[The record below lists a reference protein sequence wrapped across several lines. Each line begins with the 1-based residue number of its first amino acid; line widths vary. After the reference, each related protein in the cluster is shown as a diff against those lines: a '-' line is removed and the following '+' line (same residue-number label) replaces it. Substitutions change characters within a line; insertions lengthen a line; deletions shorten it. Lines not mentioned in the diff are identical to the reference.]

1 MNLKTLDLK
10 KAYSSD
16 VDDILHD
23 FYITSLQTSIEYKR
37 LAGFFSSTSLA
48 IAARGILGLI
58 KNGGTMKLI
67 VSPILEKKDLN
78 TIINSYE
85 EPEKYIEKK
94 MLEELDKLEDEFVRD
109 HVFALGWMIANR
121 KLKIKVAI
129 AYDDECN
136 PLNYEKIQ
144 SIGLFHQKVGILE
157 DSEKNVISFSGSI
170 NETATGW
177 LRNIEEFK
185 VFRSWETSEEDYIN
199 ADILKFNKFWDG
211 ATRGIKVINVPTAV
225 KRKLI
230 KIAPESIEEL
240 NLKRWL
246 KREVI
251 KKRKEIELWSHQEEA
266 IKAWFGNNKNGIFE
280 MATGTGKT
288 FAALGCLKKL
298 IESKKK
304 IIIVIACPYNH
315 LIRQWIDSVY
325 RFGIKCDYII
335 ADSSNKDWKSQLSN
349 YLLDIK
355 NKIKEKLI
363 VLTTHNTFPTD
374 DFIKIIRLI
383 NEDLFL
389 IVDEVH
395 GIGAPKRKM
404 GLINDYNF
412 RLGLSATPKRWF
424 DLEGTEKL
432 FDYFGDTVFKFSLE
446 DAINTI
452 NPTTGETYLVPYEY
466 KPYFVG
472 LTDEEL
478 EMYETKTEKIAKYY
492 YKSIDDEEREKWFT
506 LLCIHRQDIIKNAN
520 NKYNAFRGILEEIGE
535 NKIEYCL
542 VYCSSNQMKT
552 VQDILNEANI
562 IQHKFTEN
570 EGKSPSNVFN
580 GLSEREFLLKKFEK
594 GIYQTLVSIKCL
606 DVGVDVPPAKNAII
620 LTSSGNSLEWVQ
632 RRGRVLRRFPGKE
645 KAIIYDIIIVPS
657 LYGVVEHNLLNLER
671 RIFYKELIRYKE
683 FSGIAINNLE
693 CLNKIYEIEKKL
705 YL

>member
-1 MNLKTLDLK
+1 MSLKILDLK

-16 VDDILHD
+16 TDDILHD
-23 FYITSLQTSIEYKR
+23 FYIASLEASIEYKR

-58 KNGGTMKLI
+58 KNRGTMKLI
-67 VSPILEKKDLN
+67 VAPRLEKKDLE

-85 EPEKYIEKK
+85 EPEKYIENK
-94 MLEELDKLEDEFVRD
+94 MLEELDKLEDGFVRD
-109 HVFALGWMIANR
+109 HVFALGWMIANK
-121 KLKIKVAI
+121 KLKIKIAI
-129 AYDDECN
+129 AYDNERN
-136 PLNYEKIQ
+136 PLDYEKIQ
-144 SIGLFHQKVGILE
+144 NIGLFHQKVGILE
-157 DSEKNVISFSGSI
+157 DSEKNIISFSGSI
-170 NETATGW
+170 NETAIGW

-185 VFRSWETSEEDYIN
+185 VFRSWETSEKDYVT
-199 ADILKFNKFWDG
+199 ADILKFNKFWNET
-211 ATRGIKVINVPTAV
+211 TRGIKVMNIPTAV

-230 KIAPESIEEL
+230 RIAPESIEEL

-246 KREVI
+246 KKEVI
-251 KKRKEIELWSHQEEA
+251 KKRKKIELWPHQEEA
-266 IKAWFGNNKNGIFE
+266 IKAWFSNNKNGIFQ

-288 FAALGCLKKL
+288 FAALGCIKKL
-298 IESKKK
+298 IESEKRMVV
-304 IIIVIACPYNH
+304 VIACPYNH
-315 LIRQWIDSVY
+315 LIRQWVNNIY
-325 RFGIKCDYII
+325 EFGLKFDCII
-335 ADSSNKDWKSQLSN
+335 ADSSNPDWKNQLSN

-355 NKIKEKLI
+355 NEIKEKLI
-363 VLTTHNTFPTD
+363 VLTTHNTFPTN
-374 DFIKIIRLI
+374 DFIRIIRLI
-383 NEDLFL
+383 NENLVL

-395 GIGAPKRKM
+395 GIGAPKRKI

-432 FDYFGDTVFKFSLE
+432 FDYFGDTVFNFSLE

-452 NPTTGETYLVPYEY
+452 NPATGETYLVPYEY
-466 KPYFVG
+466 KPYFAG

-478 EMYETKTEKIAKYY
+478 EMYETKTKKIASYY
-492 YKSIDDEEREKWFT
+492 YKSRDDEEKEKWFT

-542 VYCSSNQMKT
+542 VYCSSIQMDT

-570 EGKSPSNVFN
+570 EGKSTSNVFN
-580 GLSEREFLLKKFEK
+580 GLSEREFLLKKFEE
-594 GIYQTLVSIKCL
+594 GIYRTLVSIKCL
-606 DVGVDVPPAKNAII
+606 DVGVDVPPAKNVII
-620 LTSSGNSLEWVQ
+620 LTSSRNPLQWVQ
-632 RRGRVLRRFPGKE
+632 RRGRVLRRFPGKK

-657 LYGVVEHNLLNLER
+657 LYGIVEHNILNLER

-683 FSGIAINNLE
+683 FSRIAINNLE